1 MAPKPATRAQP
12 IERSLRSARLIAVV
26 WLLAVA
32 WLLAVD
38 WRLLKPGALGSPRDH
53 ACFAGQVAGGLV
65 FDQATDNAHLALQKV

>member
-1 MAPKPATRAQP
+1 MAPKPATSAQP

-38 WRLLKPGALGSPRDH
+38 WRLLKPGALVSPRDH
-53 ACFAGQVAGGLV
+53 ACFAGQDRFEGPVLFPRGAKR
-65 FDQATDNAHLALQKV
+65 LAMA

>member
-12 IERSLRSARLIAVV
+12 IERSLRSARLIALV
-26 WLLAVA
+26 

-38 WRLLKPGALGSPRDH
+38 WRLLNPGALVSARDH

-65 FDQATDNAHLALQKV
+65 LDQATGNFHLALQKV